1 MFFQFK
7 DIFPNPTSEVHMAF
21 SLIPKEVKFFDLLD
35 QQAGNAIKV
44 AQYFREIA
52 ANGIF
57 DDASVKKMNDLE
69 NEGDTLCHEIS
80 DMLNRTFITPLDRE
94 DIYALSNDIDDIVDY
109 INSISSRMK
118 LYKLHKAN
126 TELKQFADVIEEAV
140 VTLAKAVNGLRDLE
154 RSRRI
159 LDYCIDINRLE
170 NVGDQLRDN
179 AIAKMFDTEKDAV
192 LIIKWKGIYEAS
204 EVVLDKCEH
213 VAKTIEAIVVKQS

>member
-1 MFFQFK
+1 
-7 DIFPNPTSEVHMAF
+7 MAF

-35 QQAGNAIKV
+35 QQAENAITVSK
-44 AQYFREIA
+44 YFREIA
-52 ANGIF
+52 VNGVF

-69 NEGDTLCHEIS
+69 SEGDTLCHEIT

-94 DIYALSNDIDDIVDY
+94 DIYALAHELDDIVDF

-118 LYKLHKAN
+118 LYKLAKADD
-126 TELKQFADVIEEAV
+126 EIKRFADVIEEAV
-140 VTLAKAVNGLRDLE
+140 AILAKAVNGLRDFE

-179 AIAKMFDTEKDAV
+179 ALGKLFDTEKDPIMV
-192 LIIKWKGIYEAS
+192 IKWKGIYQSA